1 MARESRK
8 KVITKKHLARV
19 ERERR
24 QTRIILFSSLAVL
37 LLVVG
42 FVGYGIYDQQ
52 VLKPQQPVAQ
62 VDGINIP
69 LKEWQAFTR
78 FDRVQIINQYMQY
91 YQFAQMFGSD
101 PNTSTQIQQYL
112 QQIAAQLD
120 PTTLGQQTL
129 NYMVDNVIVEQEAK
143 KRGITVSD
151 QEINDNYQQ
160 ILGFYPNGT
169 PTPVPSDLPT
179 EVPPTL
185 SATQLALVTA
195 TPTMTPTVPATAT
208 STPSQT
214 VTSTTTAAAP
224 IGTTTPTLSA
234 SPTVTGTQ
242 SLTPTATALATLTP
256 TPYTT
261 QEYAKNFQDYQNSL
275 KTQANIT
282 PDEYRNIVRIALL
295 RKKLMEAMTTD
306 IKPQQEEIWTKQVTV
321 KDLTTA
327 EQVIQKVKAG
337 QDFSKVATEVTTDTV
352 TKSTGGDQGW
362 QFRYQMDPAVA
373 NAAFALQNPGDVS
386 LPVQTSNGYGVIH
399 LVGKRPHT
407 MTASE
412 LQTAQQT
419 VFQNWL
425 TSAQKTANIKT
436 YDSVW
441 QGAVPTEPT
450 IPAQYQQSTTP

>member
-1 MARESRK
+1 
-8 KVITKKHLARV
+8 
-19 ERERR
+19 
-24 QTRIILFSSLAVL
+24 
-37 LLVVG
+37 
-42 FVGYGIYDQQ
+42 
-52 VLKPQQPVAQ
+52 
-62 VDGINIP
+62 
-69 LKEWQAFTR
+69 
-78 FDRVQIINQYMQY
+78 MQY

-151 QEINDNYQQ
+151 AEISDNYQQ
-160 ILGFYPNGT
+160 ILGFYPGGT
-169 PTPVPSDLPT
+169 PTPVPTDLAT

-195 TPTMTPTVPATAT
+195 TPTATATPLPTAT

-214 VTSTTTAAAP
+214 VTTTGTVAAPTGTTTALAETA
-224 IGTTTPTLSA
+224 TPTLSA
-234 SPTVTGTQ
+234 SPTVTSTQ
-242 SLTPTATALATLTP
+242 SLTPTATALPTLTP

-261 QEYAKNFQDYQNSL
+261 QEYAKNFQDYLNSL

-282 PDEYRNIVRIALL
+282 PEEYRNIVRIALL
-295 RKKLMEAMTTD
+295 RQKLMKAMTSD
-306 IKPQQEEIWTKQVTV
+306 ITSKQEEIWTKQVTV

-327 EQVIQKVKAG
+327 EQVVQKVKAG

-386 LPVQTSNGYGVIH
+386 QPVQTSNGYVVIQ
-399 LVGKRPHT
+399 LVGKQPHT

-425 TSAQKTANIKT
+425 TGAQKTANIKK